1 MNTEEGPARWSVRM
15 QHWTKLPKEKLT
27 SKQRVMWGWT
37 WNNAHS
43 WEESEGRG
51 PHVRKHQGQD
61 VSPGGRICEPSQILK
76 EVPITTPEKCGMGWK
91 SLYTSSKLWG
101 WNPDDNGLKKKSNC
115 DLCFVPSFMFLLKSS
130 QFWPLAAPSAGCCVF
145 LKHALTF
152 LKLLLFPGI
161 TGCFSIFPAPALEA
175 PSSARSPGSFPWKRV
190 FRNQDL
196 GTKCARC
203 SWSVVF
209 TVFLKDLKLLN
220 VSEGYKVKLSS

>member
-1 MNTEEGPARWSVRM
+1 MVTFVFLIPSPFTNWTYSVI
-15 QHWTKLPKEKLT
+15 P
-27 SKQRVMWGWT
+27 
-37 WNNAHS
+37 
-43 WEESEGRG
+43 
-51 PHVRKHQGQD
+51 
-61 VSPGGRICEPSQILK
+61 SPLLNQYLFSYIYIMDLK
-76 EVPITTPEKCGMGWK
+76 
-91 SLYTSSKLWG
+91 
-101 WNPDDNGLKKKSNC
+101 KKKSNC

-130 QFWPLAAPSAGCCVF
+130 QFWPLAAPSAGSCVF

-152 LKLLLFPGI
+152 LKLVLFSGI

-190 FRNQDL
+190 FRNQNV

-220 VSEGYKVKLSS
+220 VSEGCKVKLSS